1 MEFGICIPHYG
12 KAIDIPAILN
22 NVRYAEAVGF
32 DSVWVTDHIIVPRTM
47 DLIYRDNMLE
57 PVALL
62 SHIAAV
68 VPRVTLGTS
77 VLILPYRNPV
87 VLAKMLATIDQ
98 LSGGRLIVGVGG
110 GWMTEEFAA
119 LGASFPARG
128 KVSDE
133 CLRLMRETW
142 SQATV
147 SFSGSYTSFQDMQVS
162 PLPAQPQLPIW
173 VGGVSPRARR
183 RAAEFGDGWHATS
196 LTVEAFRDGAKHL
209 RALWQK
215 NNRAGAPILSM
226 RAPLFIEGVSQDVL
240 PYAPRPGREL
250 LRGDVDTLTSRLRA
264 YQEAGVQHF
273 VFELSMQSFDS
284 SARTM
289 DTFVNNT
296 EITQLGQNPV
306 GPEDFVGWS
315 ANITT
320 AGTRR

>member
-1 MEFGICIPHYG
+1 
-12 KAIDIPAILN
+12 
-22 NVRYAEAVGF
+22 
-32 DSVWVTDHIIVPRTM
+32 
-47 DLIYRDNMLE
+47 MLE

-119 LGASFPARG
+119 LGTPFPARG

-142 SQATV
+142 SQTTV
-147 SFSGSYTSFQDMQVS
+147 SFSGQYTSFQDMQVS
-162 PLPAQPQLPIW
+162 PLPAQPHLPIW
-173 VGGVSPRARR
+173 VGGVSPRAHR
-183 RAAEFGDGWHATS
+183 RAAELGDGWHATS
-196 LTVEAFRDGAKHL
+196 LTPEAFREGATHV

-240 PYAPRPGREL
+240 TYAPRPGRDL
-250 LRGDVDTLTSRLRA
+250 LRGDIDTLTSRLRA
-264 YQEAGVQHF
+264 YREAGVQHF

-289 DTFVNNT
+289 DTFINKIKSN
-296 EITQLGQNPV
+296 LNG
-306 GPEDFVGWS
+306 
-315 ANITT
+315 
-320 AGTRR
+320 

>member
-12 KAIDIPAILN
+12 KAIDVQALLN

-119 LGASFPARG
+119 LGTPFPARG

-142 SQATV
+142 SHATV

-162 PLPAQPQLPIW
+162 PPPAQPQLPIW

-196 LTVEAFRDGAKHL
+196 LTAEAFRDGAKHL
-209 RALWQK
+209 QTLWQK
-215 NNRAGAPILSM
+215 NNRAAAPVLSM

-240 PYAPRPGREL
+240 TYAPRPGRDL

-289 DTFVNNT
+289 DTFINKIKPN
-296 EITQLGQNPV
+296 LNG
-306 GPEDFVGWS
+306 
-315 ANITT
+315 
-320 AGTRR
+320 

>member
-12 KAIDIPAILN
+12 KVLDVQALLN
-22 NVRYAEAVGF
+22 NVRHAEAVGF

-47 DLIYRDNMLE
+47 DLIYRDHMLE

-119 LGASFPARG
+119 LGTSFPARG

-133 CLRLMRETW
+133 SLRLMRETW
-142 SQATV
+142 SQTTV
-147 SFSGSYTSFQDMQVS
+147 SFSGHYTSFQDMQVS
-162 PLPAQPQLPIW
+162 PLPAQPHLPIW

-196 LTVEAFRDGAKHL
+196 LTPEAFREGATHV

-215 NNRAGAPILSM
+215 NNRTGAPILSL

-240 PYAPRPGREL
+240 TYAPRPGRDL
-250 LRGDVDTLTSRLRA
+250 LRGDIDTLTSRLRA
-264 YQEAGVQHF
+264 YREAGVQHF

-289 DTFVNNT
+289 DTFINKIKPN
-296 EITQLGQNPV
+296 LNG
-306 GPEDFVGWS
+306 
-315 ANITT
+315 
-320 AGTRR
+320 

>member
-12 KAIDIPAILN
+12 KVLDVQALLN
-22 NVRYAEAVGF
+22 NVRHAEAVGF

-119 LGASFPARG
+119 LGAPFPERG

-142 SQATV
+142 SQTTV
-147 SFSGSYTSFQDMQVS
+147 SFSGQYTSFQDMQVS
-162 PLPAQPQLPIW
+162 PLPAQPHLPIW
-173 VGGVSPRARR
+173 VGGVSPRAHR
-183 RAAEFGDGWHATS
+183 RAAELGDGWHATS
-196 LTVEAFRDGAKHL
+196 LTPEAFREGATHV

-240 PYAPRPGREL
+240 TYAPRPGRDL

-264 YQEAGVQHF
+264 YQGAGVQHF

-289 DTFVNNT
+289 DTFINK
-296 EITQLGQNPV
+296 IKPKLHG
-306 GPEDFVGWS
+306 
-315 ANITT
+315 
-320 AGTRR
+320 